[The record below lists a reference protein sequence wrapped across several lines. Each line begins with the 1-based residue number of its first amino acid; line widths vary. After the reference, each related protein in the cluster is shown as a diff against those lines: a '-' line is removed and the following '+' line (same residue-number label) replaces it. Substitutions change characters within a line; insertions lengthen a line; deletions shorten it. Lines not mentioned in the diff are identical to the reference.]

1 MWSSML
7 EQNLVWNGG
16 SKIEKWCGIVWT
28 QNGGKICMTECD
40 MGVKFKMTQN
50 VCGMGGI
57 LAKKA
62 DVLRLYL
69 LKVLEMCGMG
79 AFSVTPFTEKLYG
92 VTQKCVEWGVNP

>member
-1 MWSSML
+1 MSWLYLLVAKLEPDPDIPGGGLPKMWSSML
-7 EQNLVWNGG
+7 EQNSVWNGG

-50 VCGMGGI
+50 VCGMGGF
-57 LAKKA
+57 LAQKT

-69 LKVLEMCGMG
+69 LL
-79 AFSVTPFTEKLYG
+79 AR
-92 VTQKCVEWGVNP
+92 